1 MDKDTTSKEPT
12 GFAFSALQHSK
23 AERLADKVYENL
35 FHAIVTGMIAAGTK
49 LPSENQLAREF
60 DVSRPV
66 LREALDKLRADRLVS
81 SVRGSGN
88 FVKNAVGATD
98 GTPIS
103 ELEDRDALERIGDL
117 LNGIELRLIVE
128 PEAASLAARRRSPAD
143 LARMRAALDRYD
155 EALAKNTILHY
166 HDYAFHEAVATASC
180 NPRIVATLKSLEYDV
195 SRSVNLMRFLSHYPP
210 MVRGEAVRGEHEEI
224 FRHIEAGADLEAS
237 RAMRNHIEHARSRML
252 SSSTDF

>member
-103 ELEDRDALERIGDL
+103 ELEDRDALERIGVIKRCP
-117 LNGIELRLIVE
+117 GC
-128 PEAASLAARRRSPAD
+128 P
-143 LARMRAALDRYD
+143 
-155 EALAKNTILHY
+155 
-166 HDYAFHEAVATASC
+166 VATA
-180 NPRIVATLKSLEYDV
+180 
-195 SRSVNLMRFLSHYPP
+195 PP
-210 MVRGEAVRGEHEEI
+210 
-224 FRHIEAGADLEAS
+224 IEKNVGVTQLNS
-237 RAMRNHIEHARSRML
+237 
-252 SSSTDF
+252 